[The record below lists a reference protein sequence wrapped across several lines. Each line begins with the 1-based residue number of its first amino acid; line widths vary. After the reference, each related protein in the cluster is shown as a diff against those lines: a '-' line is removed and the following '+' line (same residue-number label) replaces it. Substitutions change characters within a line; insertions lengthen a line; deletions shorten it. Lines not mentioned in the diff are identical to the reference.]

1 MHWCLCQRLLV
12 LVAVTGGGVIAVL
25 AGVLAVALVAV
36 SLVLLLGVWRADSLC
51 RYIQPYGS
59 ADIYSHTAGILSSRH
74 LLILRAH
81 TATAHL
87 SFQTITRSLI
97 PVYTTRNLL

>member
-1 MHWCLCQRLLV
+1 MQIYTAIRQ
-12 LVAVTGGGVIAVL
+12 
-25 AGVLAVALVAV
+25 
-36 SLVLLLGVWRADSLC
+36 C
-51 RYIQPYGS
+51 RYIQSYGSADIYSDTAVQIYTVIRQCRYIQSYGS